1 MEESSNQLLT
11 GVGYDCIFELI
22 LLITEMMLRF
32 NLLIILIFFNL
43 SALSD
48 DQIEYRKKGKYK
60 LISNTHLIDDVAY
73 KEDGEYQIVVEIP
86 TGSRQK
92 WEVNHK
98 SGQLEWEFKNEKP
111 RKVKFL
117 GYPGNYG
124 FIPQTLSGD
133 GDPLDVIVLSESAKR
148 GDILKVKVIGMLK
161 LIDKGDKDNKVIA
174 VTGSGAF
181 KKIDTLKELLIK
193 KPNVISIIK
202 LWFEGYKNLGKIVF
216 VGYENKNKTIEYIE
230 EAHENWE

>member
-1 MEESSNQLLT
+1 MN
-11 GVGYDCIFELI
+11 GVGCDCAFELI
-22 LLITEMMLRF
+22 LWITKIMLRI

-48 DQIEYRKKGKYK
+48 DQIEYRKKGKYR
-60 LISNTHLIDDVAY
+60 LISNIHLIDDISY
-73 KEDGEYQIVVEIP
+73 KKEGEYQIVVEIP
-86 TGSRQK
+86 TGSRRK

-124 FIPQTLSGD
+124 FIPQTISGD
-133 GDPLDVIVLSESAKR
+133 GDPLDIIVLSESVKR

-174 VTGSGAF
+174 VTGRGAF

-193 KPNVISIIK
+193 KPNVVPIIK
-202 LWFEGYKNLGKIVF
+202 LWFEGYKEPGKIIF

-230 EAHENWE
+230 AAHENWE